1 MPISATAFAHKQN
14 QWTPE
19 QELLLCAIRTQVD
32 ADSAACIQTIV
43 QNGIDWNELVEL
55 AAGHKVVALLWRTLE
70 KVCPAALPE
79 TIRSQLK
86 SQMQVNIQGNLF
98 LTKELLHILKLFAQ
112 KNITVIPYKGPV
124 LAAAVYN
131 DLTLR
136 PFNDLDI
143 LVGEAD
149 IVAAMEL
156 LKTHGYRLLRPPAI
170 AQLAE
175 ELQAEQVRKL
185 VDGSSWAY
193 QLVMAHA
200 QRGMVVELHWRITPR
215 YVFAGQTEE
224 LWEDLQ
230 AVSVAGSNVASF
242 SPENLLWFLCVHG
255 AKHQWERLSWI
266 CDVAQ
271 LLHTYPNLDWS
282 QLTSYAQN
290 KGILRRLS
298 LGVLLAHELLDAP
311 IPPQLVGQFAAQFAG
326 QAVID
331 STVRTLCRSVV
342 ATLFSESET
351 DSEQSYLAGLPF
363 QLRSMERIGDRLRYV
378 LYILGLLIT
387 PTSEDRTLL
396 HLPNSLSSL
405 YYLLRPIRLVASL
418 GYASVRRWL
427 AIDTNEAHQS

>member
-1 MPISATAFAHKQN
+1 MPISATAFEHKEN

-19 QELLLCAIRTQVD
+19 QELLLCAIRTQID
-32 ADSAACIQTIV
+32 ADSAARIQTIV

-112 KNITVIPYKGPV
+112 KNITVLPYKGPV

-156 LKTHGYRLLRPPAI
+156 LKAHGYRLLRPPAI

-185 VDGSSWAY
+185 VAGSSWAY
-193 QLVMAHA
+193 QLVMAHS

-271 LLHTYPNLDWS
+271 LLHTYPNLDWA
-282 QLTSYAQN
+282 QLTGYAQN
-290 KGILRRLS
+290 KGILRRLY
-298 LGVLLAHELLDAP
+298 LGILLAHELLDAP
-311 IPPQLVGQFAAQFAG
+311 IPPQLAAESATDP
-326 QAVID
+326 A
-331 STVRTLCRSVV
+331 VRTLCQNVV
-342 ATLFSESET
+342 TTLFNESET
-351 DSEQSYLAGLPF
+351 ELEQSYLAGLPF
-363 QLRSMERIGDRLRYV
+363 QLRSMEHVGDRLRYV

>member
-1 MPISATAFAHKQN
+1 MPISATAFAHKEN

-19 QELLLCAIRTQVD
+19 QELLLCAIRTQID
-32 ADSAACIQTIV
+32 ADSAARIQTIV

-55 AAGHKVVALLWRTLE
+55 AAGHKVVAILWRTLE

-112 KNITVIPYKGPV
+112 KNITVLPYKGPV

-156 LKTHGYRLLRPPAI
+156 LKAHGYRLLRPPAI

-185 VDGSSWAY
+185 VAGSSWAY
-193 QLVMAHA
+193 QLVMAHS

-215 YVFAGQTEE
+215 FVFAGQTEE

-282 QLTSYAQN
+282 QLAGYAQN

-298 LGVLLAHELLDAP
+298 LGILLAHELLDAP
-311 IPPQLVGQFAAQFAG
+311 IPPQLAAQLA
-326 QAVID
+326 AESATD
-331 STVRTLCRSVV
+331 PAVRTLCQNVV
-342 ATLFSESET
+342 TTLFNESET
-351 DSEQSYLAGLPF
+351 ELEQSDLAGLPF
-363 QLRSMERIGDRLRYV
+363 QLRSMERVGDRLRYL
-378 LYILGLLIT
+378 LYIIGLLIT

-396 HLPNSLSSL
+396 RLPNALSSL
-405 YYLLRPIRLVASL
+405 YYLLRPIRLVASF
-418 GYASVRRWL
+418 GYASVRRRL
-427 AIDTNEAHQS
+427 ASNTNEAHQS